1 MDKSGNPIA
10 NVRSNEI
17 GNEENP
23 VEISSGAMDYDTNT
37 IIIRAGRF
45 STKHLH
51 KNMPINKDSK
61 RKDDVV
67 NTAQHSKSQTHAK

>member
-1 MDKSGNPIA
+1 M
-10 NVRSNEI
+10 RSNEI

-61 RKDDVV
+61 QKGNVV
-67 NTAQHSKSQTHAK
+67 NAARHSKFQTHEK